1 MLKVFENAAF
11 VITDTF
17 HGTIFSAKYAK
28 KFATMTRSSNENKL
42 RHLIGMLQLE
52 NHTVRSFE
60 ELERVIGTQNDTDR
74 IAKLAETEKG
84 RTLQYLMNHI
94 S

>member
-1 MLKVFENAAF
+1 MFMSKEF
-11 VITDTF
+11 
-17 HGTIFSAKYAK
+17 AK